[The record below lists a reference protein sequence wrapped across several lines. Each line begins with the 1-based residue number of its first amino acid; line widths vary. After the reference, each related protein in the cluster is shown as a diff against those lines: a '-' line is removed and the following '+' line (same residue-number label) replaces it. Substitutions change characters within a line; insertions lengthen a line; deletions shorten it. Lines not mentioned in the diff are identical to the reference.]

1 MRVAVANRQRRVRVS
16 AAALRRA
23 ALYALRAEGAPR
35 DVELSIAVVD
45 DAAIRALNRRYRGED
60 RATDVLAFP
69 QAAPRRSSPGLRA
82 RGGGQGGVLGDVV
95 LSAERAAAQA
105 AALGHST
112 ARELALLVIHGVLHL
127 LGYDDTTPAGA
138 RRMRA
143 RQEALLEAL
152 VRRRARSR
160 RGRPRSDARERRP
173 TGRSAGRR

>member
-35 DVELSIAVVD
+35 DVELSVAVVD

-69 QAAPRRSSPGLRA
+69 QAAPRRSGPGLRA
-82 RGGGQGGVLGDVV
+82 LRGGQGGVLGDVV

-127 LGYDDTTPAGA
+127 LGYDDTTPAAA
-138 RRMRA
+138 RRMRT

-152 VRRRARSR
+152 FRRRRAAVRGTR
-160 RGRPRSDARERRP
+160 RQ
-173 TGRSAGRR
+173 

>member
-1 MRVAVANRQRRVRVS
+1 MANRQRAVRVS

-23 ALYALRAEGAPR
+23 ARHALRAEGAPR

-69 QAAPRRSSPGLRA
+69 QAPPGRSGPGLMA
-82 RGGGQGGVLGDVV
+82 LGGGQGVVLGDVV
-95 LSAERAAAQA
+95 LSAERAAVQA

-127 LGYDDTTPAGA
+127 LGYDDTAPAGA

-143 RQEALLEAL
+143 RQEALLEAFYR
-152 VRRRARSR
+152 RRRAAARGAKR
-160 RGRPRSDARERRP
+160 R
-173 TGRSAGRR
+173 